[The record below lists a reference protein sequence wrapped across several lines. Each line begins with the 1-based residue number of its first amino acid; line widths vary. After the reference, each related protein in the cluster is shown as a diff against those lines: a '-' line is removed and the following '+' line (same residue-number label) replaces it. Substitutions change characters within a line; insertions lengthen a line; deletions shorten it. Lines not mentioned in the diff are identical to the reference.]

1 MNSHEQ
7 TITLLLSLGIFLL
20 SALIVTFV
28 IYVCKGIM
36 LYRICK
42 EHDIEKKWLAW
53 VPIGNDFMML
63 KLGEVS
69 TKYVWVFVAEMI
81 CSIVANFEGVGD
93 LLIFEVIYFIVSL
106 LESILT
112 IYTLKRIH
120 QKYQRGKALL
130 VVAMIYFV
138 LVLISAVWIIW

>member
-1 MNSHEQ
+1 MNNND
-7 TITLLLSLGIFLL
+7 TDLMLLAVLGLILSV
-20 SALIVTFV
+20 ALFV
-28 IYVCKGIM
+28 SFIIYVCKGIM

-53 VPIGNDFMML
+53 VPFGNDFMML

-69 TKYVWVFVAEMI
+69 TKYVWVFAAEMI

-138 LVLISAVWIIW
+138 MVLISAVWIIC